1 MQHAPPTLPEFEHLF
16 EHAPISLWLEDYS
29 ALKTLFNT
37 WQEEGVV
44 DLRAHLYQA
53 PERAQQCARC
63 YQVLRVNRK
72 TLKIFAAQSQQELL
86 GRLHD
91 VFRDDMFEPMVA
103 ELCHLWGGTLEFS
116 SESVNYALDGRRM
129 NVRIDVRVLPG
140 HEDDWGRVMV
150 SVQDETEHVR
160 ARQLLQDE
168 ARLGGI
174 QDFRVFISVHHEF
187 VARCMAQIKVL
198 DVNQQTLEMFGVG
211 LTH

>member
-198 DVNQQTLEMFGVG
+198 DVNQQTLEMFSVG